1 MEQLLTWLGHYSVRV
16 VTQASEI
23 VILYEIVILCDRDF
37 LKLQFSEIAILWSVN
52 NSSFSIAI
60 KGNKNS
66 LRFEIDN
73 ESHIDDEGINGLLG
87 FTMAKSYT
95 VSFNLFSDFS
105 HRIYSSVPL

>member
-1 MEQLLTWLGHYSVRV
+1 MEQLLTLLGHYSVRV

-23 VILYEIVILCDRDF
+23 VILWDRDF
-37 LKLQFSEIAILWSVN
+37 LKLQLSEIAILWSVN

-73 ESHIDDEGINGLLG
+73 ESHIEDEGVNGLLG
-87 FTMAKSYT
+87 FTMAKSYS
-95 VSFNLFSDFS
+95 VSVNLLKHHWRLFDAELIF
-105 HRIYSSVPL
+105 YAA